1 MTTRGPYKP
10 KVAGGHPKSLG
21 QRIRQIRIAW
31 GWSQVTLAHVL
42 HTDQQVVS
50 DWERD
55 RSAPTGASLGA
66 LAALFRLSPEA
77 LASGDGFKILDPPG
91 SVMGGS
97 PMSYEQ
103 IKELQN
109 AMPELGVGEILQVD
123 TGASES
129 ELVELKAAFAAIR
142 EAQKQ
147 GRQVWVILGDP
158 AKPPSQK

>member
-10 KVAGGHPKSLG
+10 KVTGGHPKSLG
-21 QRIRQIRIAW
+21 ERIRQIRIAW
-31 GWSQVTLAHVL
+31 GWSQVTLAKIL

-66 LAALFRLSPEA
+66 LAGLFRLPAEA
-77 LASGDGFKILDPPG
+77 LLVGEGFEIVDPPG
-91 SVMGGS
+91 SVTGGS
-97 PMSYEQ
+97 PMSFEQ
-103 IKELQN
+103 IKKLQM

-158 AKPPSQK
+158 AKPPAQK

>member
-10 KVAGGHPKSLG
+10 KFAGGPPKSLG
-21 QRIRQIRIAW
+21 ERIRRIRIAW
-31 GWSQVTLAHVL
+31 GWSQVTLAKVL

-55 RSAPTGASLGA
+55 RSAPTAASLGA
-66 LAALFRLSPEA
+66 LAALFRLSPET
-77 LASGDGFKILDPPG
+77 LESGEGFKILDPPG
-91 SVMGGS
+91 SVSDGS
-97 PMSYEQ
+97 HMSYEQ
-103 IKELQN
+103 IRDLQK

-129 ELVELKAAFAAIR
+129 ELVELKAAFVAIR
-142 EAQKQ
+142 EAHKQ